1 MIEPKDCWMR
11 AECNKKEC
19 DNFCIKLFKLDYL
32 YNQALLSSSQR
43 QHINLYVDADGN
55 DKDAFHRLKEIELD
69 IEEFISEG
77 KNIFLRSFNTG
88 NGKTSWALRMIQAYF
103 NKIWYKSDLTC
114 KALFINVPRFLLSLK
129 DNISREDPYIAHIKQ
144 HVLSADLVVWDEIGV
159 KSLTTFEHENLLNL
173 INTRIDIN
181 KSNIYTSNLA
191 LDELKEKVGDRLFSR
206 IVNNSINFELFGK
219 DKRNLKV

>member
-11 AECNKKEC
+11 AECSKKEC
-19 DNFCIKLFKLDYL
+19 GNFCIKLFKLDYL
-32 YNQALLSSSQR
+32 YNQALLSASQR
-43 QHINLYVDADGN
+43 QHINLYVDADGS
-55 DKDAFHRLKEIELD
+55 DKDAFHRLKEIELN
-69 IEEFISEG
+69 IEEFVSEG

-129 DNISREDPYIAHIKQ
+129 DNISHEDPYIAHIKQ
-144 HVLSADLVVWDEIGV
+144 YVLSADLVVWDEIGV

-173 INTRIDIN
+173 INTRIDMN

-206 IVNNSINFELFGK
+206 IVNNSTNFELFGK

>member
-11 AECNKKEC
+11 MECGKKEC
-19 DNFCIKLFKLDYL
+19 GSFCIKLFKLDYL

-43 QHINLYVDADGN
+43 QHINLYVDADGS
-55 DKDAFHRLKEIELD
+55 DKDAFHKLKEIELN
-69 IEEFISEG
+69 IEEFVSEG

-103 NKIWYKSDLTC
+103 NKIWHKSDLTC

-129 DNISREDPYIAHIKQ
+129 DNISHEDPYIAHIKQ
-144 HVLSADLVVWDEIGV
+144 YVLSADLVVWDEIGV

-173 INTRIDIN
+173 INTRIDMN

-206 IVNNSINFELFGK
+206 IVNNSTNFELFGK